1 MRPSAAF
8 GDAPQSYG
16 KSSAM
21 KLRSLITA
29 AMIFLGALRNYAQ
42 PLTDYHQ
49 HLLSPSAARLGSL
62 PRPFTAQDLIAL
74 LDAAG
79 VRRAVVLSLAYQYGN
94 PNKPPVADEYDRVK
108 EENDWTAGQ
117 VAEYPGR
124 LRAFCGVDPL
134 KAYALSEIAR
144 CAKNPYLRYG
154 LKLHFGNSDVDLDNP
169 QHVAHLRRIFQAADE
184 HGMAIVV
191 HMRPSVTRHR
201 PYGANEAN
209 IFLREVLPAAP
220 HVVVQIAHL
229 SRAGGYDDPSVDQA
243 LSVFVSAIASRDVRM
258 VHVYFDICGVA
269 GFGKWQDKKALI
281 AGRIRQIGVRRIL
294 WGSDGAFGGGITPEE
309 ALRAYRQLPLSVDE
323 FHTID
328 TNIAP
333 YMR

>member
-1 MRPSAAF
+1 
-8 GDAPQSYG
+8 
-16 KSSAM
+16 M

-29 AMIFLGALRNYAQ
+29 TMILLGALRSYGQ
-42 PLTDYHQ
+42 PLIDYHQ

-62 PRPFTAQDLIAL
+62 PRPFTARDLIAL

-108 EENDWTAGQ
+108 EENDWTARQ
-117 VAEYPGR
+117 VAEYPDR

-134 KAYALSEIAR
+134 KTYALSEIAR
-144 CAKNPYLRYG
+144 CAKDPYLRYG

-169 QHVAHLRRIFQAADE
+169 EHVTQLRRIFQAADE

-191 HMRPSVTRHR
+191 HMRPSVTLRR
-201 PYGANEAN
+201 PYGAMEAN
-209 IFLREVLPAAP
+209 VFLREVVPAAP

-229 SRAGGYDDPSVDQA
+229 SGAGGYDDPSVDEA
-243 LSVFVSAIASRDVRM
+243 LSVFVAAIARRDPRM
-258 VHVYFDICGVA
+258 AHVYFDICGVA
-269 GFGKWQDKKALI
+269 GFGKWQDKKTLI
-281 AGRIRQIGVRRIL
+281 VERIRQIGVKHIL

-309 ALRAYRQLPLSVDE
+309 AVRAYRQLPLSVDE

-328 TNIAP
+328 SNIAP
-333 YMR
+333 YMH